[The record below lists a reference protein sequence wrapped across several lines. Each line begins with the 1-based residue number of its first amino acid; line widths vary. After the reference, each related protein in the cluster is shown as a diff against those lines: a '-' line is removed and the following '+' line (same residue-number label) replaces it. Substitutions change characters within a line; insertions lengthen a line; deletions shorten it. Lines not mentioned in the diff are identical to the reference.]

1 MAIFRLERSFRARL
15 IVSISTLVVTAGLA
29 GYVVG
34 SQASPLWLV
43 PLGSVILWS
52 LLATLRRSE
61 RVVRDV
67 RYFLEALRQN
77 DYSVRIASKRDG
89 TSYRA
94 MGDAMEK
101 VLADF
106 RARRA
111 EQQERI
117 RFLENVVEHVGTAVL
132 AYTAEG
138 EITLLN
144 AAARRL
150 LDVHRARHMESVV
163 ERAPAVVEALHRLER
178 GGQTLATIAASDGNA
193 RHVLVHSTRIL
204 VGGTSHVLA
213 AMYDIGSELEER
225 EMQAWQQLTR
235 VLTHE
240 IMNSVAPIASLAGT
254 VEKLAGVSGG
264 DDDIGEALSVIKR
277 RSEALINFVDAYR
290 SFTRIPTPE
299 YELTRVKELLS
310 RVARLMRAEAERSN
324 LTIEVDVDPVESRLA
339 ADPSL
344 IEQVLINL
352 VLNALQASTGRN
364 GVVVLRSRADRR
376 GIPVIDVEDNGP
388 GIADSVMEQIFVP
401 FFTTKPDG
409 SGIGLSLSR
418 QIMRLHGG
426 SITVR
431 SEPGRTTFTLRF

>member
-1 MAIFRLERSFRARL
+1 MAIFRLGRSFRARL
-15 IVSISTLVVTAGLA
+15 IVSISTLVVTAGTA

-77 DYSVRIASKRDG
+77 DYSVRIAGKRDG
-89 TSYRA
+89 ASYRA
-94 MGDAMEK
+94 MGNAMEK

-254 VEKLAGVSGG
+254 VEKLAGVSDG

-324 LTIEVDVDPVESRLA
+324 LRIEVDVDPAESRLA

-352 VLNALQASTGRN
+352 VLNAIQASTGRN

-426 SITVR
+426 SITAR